1 MDPAAADGTAHR
13 RALAMVALAALA
25 FGAMAF
31 QVKLAAR
38 TLPAAEIT
46 LFRFLFMLVPFAV
59 VPGLA
64 RRAARWQRLDL
75 LLYRGLFGGTAVLLY
90 FFSIAHIPVG
100 VATLL
105 NYSSPVWAVPLAAI
119 TLGDRVRP
127 ALVVPFAVALTGM
140 GLVTGAVGPGLGF
153 PRLGVW
159 ELAGLASS
167 MLSAAAV
174 VAIRAARR
182 TESSWAIFGSF
193 TLFGLFVAV
202 PFALPVL
209 RPPDAAEWLLLG
221 GIGAASIVAQ
231 LAMTHAYRWV
241 TNLQAGVIAQLTV
254 VVSMTLG
261 VLVLGEPFGTAKLVG
276 SVLALSGVVGV
287 VWLQATPRAVE

>member
-1 MDPAAADGTAHR
+1 MDASPAGAAHR
-13 RALAMVALAALA
+13 RALATVALSAFA
-25 FGAMAF
+25 FGLMAF

-46 LFRFLFMLVPFAV
+46 LFRFLFMLLPFAV
-59 VPGLA
+59 VPRLV
-64 RRAARWQRLDL
+64 RRALTWQRLDL

-90 FFSIAHIPVG
+90 FFTIAHIPVG

-105 NYSSPVWAVPLAAI
+105 NYSSPVWAVPLAAV

-140 GLVTGAVGPGLGF
+140 GLVTGAIGPGQGF
-153 PRLGVW
+153 PRLGIW
-159 ELAGLASS
+159 EIAGLGSS

-182 TESSWAIFGSF
+182 TEGSWAIFASF
-193 TLFGLFVAV
+193 TVFGLLVSV
-202 PFALPVL
+202 PFAIPVL
-209 RPPDAAEWLLLG
+209 RAPVPREWLLLC
-221 GIGAASIVAQ
+221 GIGACSIVAQ

-241 TNLQAGVIAQLTV
+241 TNLQAGVFAQLTV
-254 VVSMTLG
+254 VVSMALG
-261 VLVLGEPFGTAKLVG
+261 VLMLDEPFGATKLLG
-276 SVLALSGVVGV
+276 CALALSGVVGV